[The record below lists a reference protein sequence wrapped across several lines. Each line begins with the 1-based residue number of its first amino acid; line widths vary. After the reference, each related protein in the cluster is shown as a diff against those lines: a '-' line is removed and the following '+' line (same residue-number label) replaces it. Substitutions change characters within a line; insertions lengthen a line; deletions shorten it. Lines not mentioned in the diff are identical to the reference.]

1 MAVREESAMTGRL
14 FRWGTGVLA
23 AAVAMTTVVACGSGG
38 DAGGGKTTLR
48 FVWWGNDDRAKAT
61 KAATDLFTRKNPD
74 ITVSTEFSAYDAY
87 FQKLSTEVAG
97 GAGPDLLQLDRAT
110 LGEYQ
115 HRNVLAE
122 LGSYTG
128 N

>member
-1 MAVREESAMTGRL
+1 MTGRPS
-14 FRWGTGVLA
+14 RWGTRVLI
-23 AAVAMTTVVACGSGG
+23 AAVLLVAACGSGG
-38 DAGGGKTTLR
+38 TAGGKTSLR

-61 KAATDLFTRKNPD
+61 KSAVEEFMRRNPD

-122 LGSYTG
+122 LDSYAG
-128 N
+128 NA

>member
-1 MAVREESAMTGRL
+1 MTGITIRSLNRFNNGVRRGVMTGR
-14 FRWGTGVLA
+14 RITGLIAALALVL
-23 AAVAMTTVVACGSGG
+23 TACGSGG
-38 DAGGGKTTLR
+38 TAGGKTSLR

-61 KAATDLFTRKNPD
+61 KAAIDLFQQRNPD

-122 LGSYTG
+122 L
-128 N
+128 